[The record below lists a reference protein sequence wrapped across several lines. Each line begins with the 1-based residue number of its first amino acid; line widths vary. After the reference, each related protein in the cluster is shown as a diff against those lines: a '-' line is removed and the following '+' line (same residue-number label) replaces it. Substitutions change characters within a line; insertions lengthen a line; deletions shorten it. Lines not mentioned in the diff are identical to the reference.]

1 MKKITKIKAMLL
13 ALMILLGLI
22 APVTAT
28 AQKSDGF
35 FRGGNDNYQNRDASI
50 NDEGGISN
58 YGIGEEV
65 PLGSGLLI
73 LTAVGA
79 GYAISRRKRNLKH
92 GATLLLVFAM
102 LLGMTNCKKN
112 VETISSA
119 ATEGVFITL
128 DVDGDNSGSKV
139 IVDPNYTNP
148 TTSQTYASVTFEDG
162 DVIYVGNNGAYCGYL
177 TYNGSTNQFSGT
189 VNPTSQSDYLH
200 FYFMG
205 NKGPVDSES
214 HPIEPTSV
222 SITDQTS
229 KYPVISYAR
238 SKQLYNSGTSS
249 YIAKLQN
256 YCAIVRFTTTNIN
269 LPITIEGMY
278 NTVTVDFGA
287 NNAAAATPTLDNN
300 PYTFSKTGDGQIT
313 LHAESSTD
321 RWAILLPQGE
331 VTTAMAYA
339 DGYVSN
345 GMFTV
350 PEINANTYHG
360 GTGGTGIS
368 VTMMD
373 VRFSVGASTKVLFAP
388 GNLQATTSNLGTNW
402 TWSFASNQWDFI
414 GRNTANTSING
425 NRTVSA
431 NGTVDLF
438 GWIGNSSTTY
448 DYYGIAYSN
457 AVQYYYGETLKNEWG
472 EVANGLGGHTDWR
485 TPTKNEWYYLFKT
498 RTNASQKYGHG
509 IVNNVHGL
517 IILPDNWT
525 LPTGLTFTSGNTSWS
540 NSYTVAEWR
549 KMEKNGAVFLPAAGV
564 RSTNTVTYY
573 DGDPDHY
580 PYGYYWSSTNY
591 NTNYAYFMRFG
602 SGSLTSDS
610 HDGSNHYK
618 SFGHSVRLV
627 RTVN

>member
-1 MKKITKIKAMLL
+1 MRRMTYFVMAL
-13 ALMILLGLI
+13 ALVLGF
-22 APVTAT
+22 T
-28 AQKSDGF
+28 Q
-35 FRGGNDNYQNRDASI
+35 
-50 NDEGGISN
+50 
-58 YGIGEEV
+58 
-65 PLGSGLLI
+65 
-73 LTAVGA
+73 
-79 GYAISRRKRNLKH
+79 
-92 GATLLLVFAM
+92 
-102 LLGMTNCKKN
+102 CKKEQP
-112 VETISSA
+112 VEQN
-119 ATEGVFITL
+119 EGVRITL
-128 DVDGDNSGSKV
+128 TVDGVNNGSKV
-139 IVDPNYTNP
+139 IVDPNYANP
-148 TTSQTYASVTFEDG
+148 TTLQTYASVTFENG
-162 DVIYVGNNGAYCGYL
+162 DVIYVGNNGAYVGYL
-177 TYNGSTNQFSGT
+177 TYDGTNFSGSIDDS
-189 VNPTSQSDYLH
+189 NLSEDDYLH

-214 HPIEPTSV
+214 HPTDPSDVSV

-229 KYPVISYAR
+229 KYPVISYAH
-238 SKQLYNSGTSS
+238 STKLYKSGVTSYS
-249 YIAKLQN
+249 AKLQN

-269 LPITIEGMY
+269 LPITIEGMN
-278 NTVTVDFGA
+278 NTVTVNFGA
-287 NNAAAATPTLDNN
+287 NNAVTSTTGD
-300 PYTFSKTGDGQIT
+300 PYSFSQTGDGQIT

-345 GMFTV
+345 STFTV

-438 GWIGNSSTTY
+438 GWVGVNSTTY

-457 AVQYYYGETLKNEWG
+457 AVNLYYGDELKNEWG

-509 IVNNVHGL
+509 IVNGVHGL

-525 LPTGLTFTSGNTSWS
+525 LPTGLTFTSGSTSWS
-540 NSYTVAEWR
+540 NSYTIAEWR
-549 KMEKNGAVFLPAAGV
+549 KMEKNGAMFLPAAGV
-564 RSTNTVTYY
+564 RSTNTVSYY
-573 DGDPDHY
+573 DGDPDKY

-591 NTNYAYFMRFG
+591 NNNYAYFMRFG
-602 SGSLTSDS
+602 SGSLTPDS

>member
-1 MKKITKIKAMLL
+1 MKRITKIKAMFL
-13 ALMILLGLI
+13 ALMMLPGII
-22 APVTAT
+22 VPVTAT
-28 AQKSDGF
+28 AQRNDGF
-35 FRGGNDNYQNRDASI
+35 FKNINDNYENRTDGIYYI
-50 NDEGGISN
+50 NDNGNISN
-58 YGIGEEV
+58 YGIGEQV

-73 LTAVGA
+73 LTAIGA
-79 GYAISRRKRNLKH
+79 GYAISKRRRNFKH

-112 VETISSA
+112 VETINTA

-128 DVDGDNSGSKV
+128 DVDGGSKV
-139 IVDPNYTNP
+139 IVNPTGHTNP
-148 TTSQTYASVTFEDG
+148 DYATVTFENG
-162 DVIYVGNNGAYCGYL
+162 DIIYVGNNGKYCGYL
-177 TYNGSTNQFSGT
+177 EHNGTNFSGT
-189 VNPTSQSDYLH
+189 ITPESEADYLH

-205 NKGPVDSES
+205 NKGAKSEPS
-214 HPIEPTSV
+214 SV

-229 KYPVISYAR
+229 EYPVISYAR
-238 SKQLYNSGTSS
+238 SKTLYNSEVSTYS
-249 YIAKLQN
+249 AKLQN

-269 LPITIEGMY
+269 VPITIEGMN

-287 NNAAAATPTLDNN
+287 NNAATSTTGE
-300 PYTFSKTGDGQIT
+300 PYSFSKTGDGQIT
-313 LHAESSTD
+313 LHAESNTD
-321 RWAILLPQGE
+321 RWAILLPQGA

-339 DGYVSN
+339 EGYISSS
-345 GMFTV
+345 TISV

-360 GTGGTGIS
+360 GTGGSGIS
-368 VTMMD
+368 VTMTELS
-373 VRFSVGASTKVLFAP
+373 FSVGASTKVFFAP

-414 GRNTANTSING
+414 GRNTANTSISG

-438 GWIGNSSTTY
+438 GWIGNSSTKY

-472 EVANGLGGHTDWR
+472 EAANGLGGHTDWR
-485 TPTKNEWYYLFKT
+485 TPTKDEWYYLFKT

-509 IVNNVHGL
+509 IVNSVHGL

-525 LPTGLTFTSGNTSWS
+525 LPTGLTFTSGSTSWS
-540 NSYTVAEWR
+540 NSYTVPEWR

-564 RSTNTVTYY
+564 RSTNTVSYY
-573 DGDPDHY
+573 DGDPDKN

-602 SGSLTSDS
+602 QSSLTSDS